1 MQCCLVWN
9 NTCIYIYL
17 YICHVYKMKACYWFV
32 TLNLY
37 YINQTD
43 ILIGIVYL
51 HYTKWEYLTNYT
63 PLLFRYLLIPEKKIH
78 KNLCEANTSLYRSKQ
93 GQGWYT
99 GLCCRGLQIEVT
111 ALGVCNTLSKNDK
124 YPKKYI
130 VVTNKSLQ
138 VDQYLK
144 RRVVKALTRERFP
157 IVMKMSSFA
166 FVKQLH
172 CL

>member
-37 YINQTD
+37 YIN
-43 ILIGIVYL
+43 
-51 HYTKWEYLTNYT
+51 
-63 PLLFRYLLIPEKKIH
+63 RYLNWNCLSSLHQVGISNELYAPSLSVFVDSRKKKIH

-99 GLCCRGLQIEVT
+99 GPCCRGLQIEVT
-111 ALGVCNTLSKNDK
+111 ALGMGCA
-124 YPKKYI
+124 I
-130 VVTNKSLQ
+130 RCQRMTNFSEGAYSASEKIYRS
-138 VDQYLK
+138 
-144 RRVVKALTRERFP
+144 
-157 IVMKMSSFA
+157 
-166 FVKQLH
+166 H
-172 CL
+172 

>member
-43 ILIGIVYL
+43 ILFVDS
-51 HYTKWEYLTNYT
+51 
-63 PLLFRYLLIPEKKIH
+63 RKKIH
-78 KNLCEANTSLYRSKQ
+78 KNLCGANTSLYRSKQ
-93 GQGWYT
+93 GQDWYT
-99 GLCCRGLQIEVT
+99 GPWCRSLQIEFT
-111 ALGVCNTLSKNDK
+111 ALGVCITLSKNEK
-124 YPKKYI
+124 FQWRCLAHPIKYI
-130 VVTNKSLQ
+130 LVTNKSLQ

-144 RRVVKALTRERFP
+144 RRVVKALTRKSFP
-157 IVMKMSSFA
+157 IAMKMSSFA
-166 FVKQLH
+166 FIKQLH
-172 CL
+172 CLYIDDFIYL